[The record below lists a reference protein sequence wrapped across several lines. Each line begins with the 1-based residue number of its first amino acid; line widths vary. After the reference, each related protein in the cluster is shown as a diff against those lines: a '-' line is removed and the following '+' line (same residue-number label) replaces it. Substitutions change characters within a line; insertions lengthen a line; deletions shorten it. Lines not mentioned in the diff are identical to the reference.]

1 MTIVTAQFQTP
12 SPDVL
17 GVARNRLLGQLPPED
32 FDLMVPHLTETAL
45 DPGQVLHESGQSIRR
60 VYFPYGGLVS
70 LIATVPEGHA
80 IDTTMVGREGA
91 IGLAAGLGCHN
102 AWSRAVVELPGRA
115 VHMPASR
122 LVELADRSKP
132 LRAMI
137 ARYQDTLLAQV
148 QQTVVCNTVH
158 PIQARMCRWL
168 LQAHDRMATDNLALT
183 QEFLSGVLGVQ
194 RTTITLVSRLLQA
207 EGIVQVR
214 RGHIHIRDQAA
225 LERKACDCYRTMR
238 RLTDQI
244 GREANRVSGLQAL
257 RTGSEERPA

>member
-1 MTIVTAQFQTP
+1 
-12 SPDVL
+12 L
-17 GVARNRLLGQLPPED
+17 
-32 FDLMVPHLTETAL
+32 
-45 DPGQVLHESGQSIRR
+45 
-60 VYFPYGGLVS
+60 
-70 LIATVPEGHA
+70 
-80 IDTTMVGREGA
+80 
-91 IGLAAGLGCHN
+91 
-102 AWSRAVVELPGRA
+102 
-115 VHMPASR
+115 PASR
-122 LVELADRSKP
+122 LAELADRSKR

-214 RGHIHIRDQAA
+214 PGHIHTRDQAA
-225 LERKACDCYRTMR
+225 LERKAWDCYRTMR
-238 RLTDQI
+238 RPTDQI
-244 GREANRVSGLQAL
+244 GREANRVPGLQAL
-257 RTGSEERPA
+257 GTGSEEPGGGG